1 MKVKIAYTVDYEQVP
16 EMMENL
22 LSSIKDELSF
32 SLQKLKFRP
41 NDLSRMSEDF
51 QHLSDKLN
59 LVESQIQDVLQI
71 AAGWSQALETINQQ
85 ARDSTAEEVESE
97 ESN

>member
-1 MKVKIAYTVDYEQVP
+1 MKVKISYTVDYEQVP
-16 EMMENL
+16 EMMEDL
-22 LSSIKDELSF
+22 LSSIRDELSA

-41 NDLSRMSEDF
+41 NDLPKMSQDF
-51 QHLSDKLN
+51 EHLSNKLN

-71 AAGWSQALETINQQ
+71 AVGWSQALERFNQQ
-85 ARDSTAEEVESE
+85 DKDSVVEEVQSE

>member
-16 EMMENL
+16 EMMEDL
-22 LSSIKDELSF
+22 LSSIRDELSA

-41 NDLSRMSEDF
+41 NDLPRMSEDF
-51 QHLSDKLN
+51 EDLSNKLN

-71 AAGWSQALETINQQ
+71 ALGWSQALETIKQQ
-85 ARDSTAEEVESE
+85 EEDSLAEEVKNE

>member
-16 EMMENL
+16 EMMEDL
-22 LSSIKDELSF
+22 LSSIRDELSA

-51 QHLSDKLN
+51 EHLINKLN

-71 AAGWSQALETINQQ
+71 ATGWSQALEKFNQQ
-85 ARDSTAEEVESE
+85 DQDSIVEEVESE

>member
-16 EMMENL
+16 EMMEDL
-22 LSSIKDELSF
+22 LSSIRDELSA

-51 QHLSDKLN
+51 EHLINKLN

-71 AAGWSQALETINQQ
+71 ATGWSQALEKFNQQ
-85 ARDSTAEEVESE
+85 DQDSIVEEVQNE
-97 ESN
+97 EAN

>member
-1 MKVKIAYTVDYEQVP
+1 MKVKIAYTVDYAQVP
-16 EMMENL
+16 EMMEDL
-22 LSSIKDELSF
+22 LSSIRDELSA

-51 QHLSDKLN
+51 EHLINKLN

-71 AAGWSQALETINQQ
+71 ATGWSQALEKFNQQ
-85 ARDSTAEEVESE
+85 DQDAIVEEVQNE
-97 ESN
+97 EAN